1 MEGLLKPDV
10 KEEVI
15 GMLEVREV
23 FKVPK
28 AGTVAGSYVK
38 EGIIK
43 RTSSVNIIRDNI
55 VIYSGKVSSLRRF
68 KDDVKEV
75 ATSFE
80 CGVGVD
86 NWQDIQV
93 GDQFEVIEFVEVARK
108 LSDSV
113 SLADEKKAAA
123 EKKATDAA
131 AAAEPAASEAKG

>member
-1 MEGLLKPDV
+1 
-10 KEEVI
+10 
-15 GMLEVREV
+15 
-23 FKVPK
+23 
-28 AGTVAGSYVK
+28 
-38 EGIIK
+38 
-43 RTSSVNIIRDNI
+43 

-80 CGVGVD
+80 CGVGID

-113 SLADEKKAAA
+113 NLADEKKAAA
-123 EKKATDAA
+123 EKKA
-131 AAAEPAASEAKG
+131 AEALTAKAQTAGKAEDDSDTTED